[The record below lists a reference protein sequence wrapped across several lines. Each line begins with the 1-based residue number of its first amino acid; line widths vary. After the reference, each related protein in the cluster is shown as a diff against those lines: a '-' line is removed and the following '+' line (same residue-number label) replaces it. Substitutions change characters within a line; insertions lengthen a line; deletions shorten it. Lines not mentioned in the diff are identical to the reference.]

1 MDKLLFIP
9 GQFLGTKNV
18 SKSEKL
24 FHGQLNTILVPI
36 ILDNSSIIPGYL
48 SPPTTT
54 LIFNWNIYYQR
65 NI

>member
-1 MDKLLFIP
+1 MH
-9 GQFLGTKNV
+9 GQTIIYPWTILGETKNAR
-18 SKSEKL
+18 KSEKL

-54 LIFNWNIYYQR
+54 LIKTEL
-65 NI
+65 